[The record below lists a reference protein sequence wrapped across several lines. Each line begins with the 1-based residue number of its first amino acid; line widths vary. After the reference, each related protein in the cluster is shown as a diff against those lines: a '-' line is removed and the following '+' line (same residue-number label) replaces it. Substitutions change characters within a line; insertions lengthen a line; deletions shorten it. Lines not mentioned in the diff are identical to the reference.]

1 MAHRPKVEHLSDK
14 HWKALEL
21 ISEGERNMANVARS
35 IGMDP
40 TNFHALL
47 NGNVEKMGNVASV
60 FQREYAKVL
69 DEKLAKGEK
78 KVNAL
83 LQSSQT
89 IALEVLER
97 QLAIYH
103 KKDKLTKDD
112 EKMVTYLTKA
122 LAVLKP
128 PAPRSMKVSQ
138 TWNYTKGLT
147 PQELEHEF
155 SRLRGLSQGPPNAGG
170 VRQIKQGGSGVLHP
184 SAERGSE
191 AEEIPEDPGLSA
203 DGEAA

>member
-1 MAHRPKVEHLSDK
+1 
-14 HWKALEL
+14 
-21 ISEGERNMANVARS
+21 MANVAKS

-47 NGNVEKMGNVASV
+47 NGNVEKMGNVAMV
-60 FQREYAKVL
+60 FQKEYMNVL
-69 DEKLAKGEK
+69 EEKIVAGEK

-83 LQSSQT
+83 LQSSQS

-97 QLAIYH
+97 QLDKYRQKA
-103 KKDKLTKDD
+103 KLTTED

-122 LAVLKP
+122 VAVLKP
-128 PAPRSMKVSQ
+128 PAPRSMKLSQ

-155 SRLRGLSQGPPNAGG
+155 SRLRGLSAGPSNAGG
-170 VRQIKQGGSGVLHP
+170 VQQTQPRGSRVLH
-184 SAERGSE
+184 SSIERGSE
-191 AEEIPEDPGLSA
+191 AEEIQEDPGLSA